1 MLKNFIVHLKNV
13 IFFKFIMCCLCI
25 STILWLLQSINKDY
39 MESIAK
45 NQNIEES
52 LAQETLKLYSI
63 INSKHKILETY
74 ARYSKLLSISARQNC
89 LERARL
95 ITTIDSFSKKYNL
108 NEPITISIKQEFFSG
123 INPMV
128 GTKQDTIRIK
138 NYDVCIR
145 FATKDF
151 ATFLTIIREIYSCM
165 PENTIVLSIYIKK
178 EDVLEPKV
186 VYKLST
192 ERTPDMIFTKLNMRI
207 REITANK

>member
-63 INSKHKILETY
+63 INSKYKILETY
-74 ARYSKLLSISARQNC
+74 ARYSKLLSISARQSC

-108 NEPITISIKQEFFSG
+108 NEPITISIKQEFLSG

-138 NYDVCIR
+138 NYDVYIR

-151 ATFLTIIREIYSCM
+151 ATFLTIIKEIYSCM
-165 PENTIVLSIYIKK
+165 PENTIVLSIDVKK

-192 ERTPDMIFTKLNMRI
+192 ERIPDMIFTKLNMRI

>member
-63 INSKHKILETY
+63 INSKYKILETY
-74 ARYSKLLSISARQNC
+74 ARYSKLLSISARQSC

-108 NEPITISIKQEFFSG
+108 NEPITISIKQEFLSG

-128 GTKQDTIRIK
+128 GTKQGTIRIK
-138 NYDVCIR
+138 NYDVYIR

-151 ATFLTIIREIYSCM
+151 ATFLTIIKEIYSCM
-165 PENTIVLSIYIKK
+165 PENTIVLSIDVKK

-192 ERTPDMIFTKLNMRI
+192 ERIPDMIFTKLNMRI

>member
-25 STILWLLQSINKDY
+25 STIFWLLQSINKDY

-74 ARYSKLLSISARQNC
+74 ARYSKLLSISARQSC
-89 LERARL
+89 LARARL

-108 NEPITISIKQEFFSG
+108 NEPITILIKQEFLSG

-138 NYDVCIR
+138 NYDVYIR

-165 PENTIVLSIYIKK
+165 PENTIVLSIDIKK

>member
-74 ARYSKLLSISARQNC
+74 ARYSKLLSISARQSC

-95 ITTIDSFSKKYNL
+95 ITKIDSFSKKYNL
-108 NEPITISIKQEFFSG
+108 NEPITISIKQEFLSG

-128 GTKQDTIRIK
+128 GTQDTIRIK
-138 NYDVCIR
+138 NYDVYIR

>member
-123 INPMV
+123 ITPMV

-138 NYDVCIR
+138 NYDVYIR

-165 PENTIVLSIYIKK
+165 PENTIVLSIDIKK

>member
-25 STILWLLQSINKDY
+25 STILWLLQSINKNY

-63 INSKHKILETY
+63 INSKYKILETY
-74 ARYSKLLSISARQNC
+74 ARYSKLLSISARQSC

-108 NEPITISIKQEFFSG
+108 NEPITISIKQEFLSG

-138 NYDVCIR
+138 NYDVYIR

-151 ATFLTIIREIYSCM
+151 ATFLTIIKEIYSCM
-165 PENTIVLSIYIKK
+165 PENTIVLSIDVKK

>member
-63 INSKHKILETY
+63 INSKYKILETY
-74 ARYSKLLSISARQNC
+74 ARYSKLLSISARQSC

-108 NEPITISIKQEFFSG
+108 NEPITISIKQEFLSG

-138 NYDVCIR
+138 NYDVYIR

-165 PENTIVLSIYIKK
+165 PENTIVLSIDIKK